1 MGRFANATISFQ
13 IPEGRDVVDQ
23 RKVTSDPYRDW
34 ISVYR
39 EECVGRIRHMP
50 VNLRLNDK
58 ETVVIVDVLPYIGEV
73 LDNA

>member
-1 MGRFANATISFQ
+1 MIKQS
-13 IPEGRDVVDQ
+13 
-23 RKVTSDPYRDW
+23 VTNDPYRDW
-34 ISVYR
+34 YVVYKSEVVDR
-39 EECVGRIRHMP
+39 VRHMP